1 MYSEDLERRM
11 ERQHY
16 NEHYAME
23 NARLDSIYIVGPC
36 DKCGYCIKSD
46 EYYCTTCDGHFC
58 SEDCFEEY
66 YNVKHCE
73 DLEYKLTDCGRKSK
87 TYIDTDI
94 GTFCS
99 VECLKKDREFEE
111 YGERYIF

>member
-1 MYSEDLERRM
+1 MYNNFEEQA

-16 NEHYAME
+16 NECDARE
-23 NARLDSIYIVGPC
+23 NARRDSIYIVGPC
-36 DKCGYCIKSD
+36 DQCGYCIKSD
-46 EYYCTTCDGHFC
+46 EYYCETCDGHFC
-58 SEDCFEEY
+58 SHECFEEY
-66 YNVKHCE
+66 YHIKHCE
-73 DLEYKLTDCGRKSK
+73 KADKPLDCGHKSK

-111 YGERYIF
+111 YGERYIY